1 MFASLNVLKE
11 LQKHYENN
19 PKDPLKGIIWHTQ
32 GSGKTALTYHLT
44 KLIKDFFS
52 PLGKKTKFYFIVDR
66 LDLLEQ
72 AKNEFLKR
80 GFQAHEAEDKED
92 LSQKLKSSSVFENPQ
107 GNDEIIVVN
116 IQKFKAPNEDPFNSA
131 PKEIISKTE
140 LQESIQNSHDLQ
152 RVFIID
158 EAHRSYDPKGCFYA
172 NLIECDK
179 TAIKI
184 ALTGTP
190 LLEDNA
196 QDKATKKTFGNYLH
210 TYSYTESIKDAH
222 TLTLQLEII
231 EKSYKKSII
240 PNKKIYFEFL
250 YYLLKYHKDN
260 ISNIGGGTTF
270 KEVSGATLGL
280 FKVKIPPTYY
290 EQQKIA
296 RTLSILDQKIENNHK
311 INELLHTL
319 AYKIYEY
326 YFKYKPK
333 NAKLEQIIIE
343 NPKSSIM
350 VKNAQK
356 TQDKYPF
363 FTSGDN
369 ILSYPKAIIDGRNC
383 FLNTGGNA
391 GIKFYVGKASYSTD
405 TWCICANEFSD
416 YLYLLLSS
424 IKTHINQSFFQ
435 GTSLKH
441 LQKNLLKKYPIYMP
455 SAHEIKKFNQI
466 IMPLLTLISINTRT
480 SKKLEQIRDFLLP
493 LLLKQQVKPQ

>member
-1 MFASLNVLKE
+1 MIRTTNFEKNDFRKNLIYINQQAYNFLSKSKVFHQDILINKIANAGAVYFMPRLDKPVSLGMNLF
-11 LQKHYENN
+11 L
-19 PKDPLKGIIWHTQ
+19 LR
-32 GSGKTALTYHLT
+32 
-44 KLIKDFFS
+44 IK
-52 PLGKKTKFYFIVDR
+52 KNYNKYFI
-66 LDLLEQ
+66 
-72 AKNEFLKR
+72 FC
-80 GFQAHEAEDKED
+80 
-92 LSQKLKSSSVFENPQ
+92 
-107 GNDEIIVVN
+107 I
-116 IQKFKAPNEDPFNSA
+116 
-131 PKEIISKTE
+131 
-140 LQESIQNSHDLQ
+140 
-152 RVFIID
+152 
-158 EAHRSYDPKGCFYA
+158 
-172 NLIECDK
+172 
-179 TAIKI
+179 
-184 ALTGTP
+184 
-190 LLEDNA
+190 
-196 QDKATKKTFGNYLH
+196 
-210 TYSYTESIKDAH
+210 
-222 TLTLQLEII
+222 
-231 EKSYKKSII
+231 
-240 PNKKIYFEFL
+240 
-250 YYLLKYHKDN
+250 LKYNEKRLRLMAKGTTTKTITKDN
-260 ISNIGGGTTF
+260 IKMFQI
-270 KEVSGATLGL
+270 LL
-280 FKVKIPPTYY
+280 PPLET
-290 EQQKIA
+290 QQKIA

-405 TWCICANEFSD
+405 TWCICSNEFSD

-455 SAHEIKKFNQI
+455 SVHEIKKFNQI
-466 IMPLLTLISINTRT
+466 IMPLLTLISINTRI

-493 LLLKQQVKPQ
+493 LLLTQQIKPQ

>member
-1 MFASLNVLKE
+1 MSNNKTCSTKKNQIVKLGDILEVLTDYHSNGSYKTLKE
-11 LQKHYENN
+11 NV
-19 PKDPLKGIIWHTQ
+19 T
-32 GSGKTALTYHLT
+32 
-44 KLIKDFFS
+44 
-52 PLGKKTKFYFIVDR
+52 
-66 LDLLEQ
+66 LLEQ
-72 AKNEFLKR
+72 PNFAIMIRTTNFEKNDFRK
-80 GFQAHEAEDKED
+80 
-92 LSQKLKSSSVFENPQ
+92 
-107 GNDEIIVVN
+107 
-116 IQKFKAPNEDPFNSA
+116 
-131 PKEIISKTE
+131 
-140 LQESIQNSHDLQ
+140 
-152 RVFIID
+152 
-158 EAHRSYDPKGCFYA
+158 
-172 NLIECDK
+172 NLIYINQQAYNFLSKSKVFHQD
-179 TAIKI
+179 ILINKI
-184 ALTGTP
+184 ANAGAVYFMPRLDKPVSLGMNLF
-190 LLEDNA
+190 LLRI
-196 QDKATKKTFGNYLH
+196 KKNY
-210 TYSYTESIKDAH
+210 
-222 TLTLQLEII
+222 
-231 EKSYKKSII
+231 
-240 PNKKIYFEFL
+240 NKYFIFCI
-250 YYLLKYHKDN
+250 LKYNEKRLRLMAKGTTTKTITKDN
-260 ISNIGGGTTF
+260 IKMFQI
-270 KEVSGATLGL
+270 LL
-280 FKVKIPPTYY
+280 PPLET
-290 EQQKIA
+290 QQKIA

-311 INELLHTL
+311 INELLHML

-405 TWCICANEFSD
+405 TWCISTNEFSD

-455 SAHEIKKFNQI
+455 SVHEIKKFNQI

>member
-1 MFASLNVLKE
+1 FLLR
-11 LQKHYENN
+11 
-19 PKDPLKGIIWHTQ
+19 
-32 GSGKTALTYHLT
+32 
-44 KLIKDFFS
+44 IK
-52 PLGKKTKFYFIVDR
+52 KNYNKYFI
-66 LDLLEQ
+66 
-72 AKNEFLKR
+72 
-80 GFQAHEAEDKED
+80 
-92 LSQKLKSSSVFENPQ
+92 
-107 GNDEIIVVN
+107 
-116 IQKFKAPNEDPFNSA
+116 
-131 PKEIISKTE
+131 
-140 LQESIQNSHDLQ
+140 
-152 RVFIID
+152 
-158 EAHRSYDPKGCFYA
+158 FY
-172 NLIECDK
+172 I
-179 TAIKI
+179 
-184 ALTGTP
+184 
-190 LLEDNA
+190 
-196 QDKATKKTFGNYLH
+196 
-210 TYSYTESIKDAH
+210 
-222 TLTLQLEII
+222 
-231 EKSYKKSII
+231 
-240 PNKKIYFEFL
+240 
-250 YYLLKYHKDN
+250 LKYNEKRLRLIAKGTTTKTITKDN
-260 ISNIGGGTTF
+260 IKMFQI
-270 KEVSGATLGL
+270 LL
-280 FKVKIPPTYY
+280 PPLET
-290 EQQKIA
+290 QQKIA

-311 INELLHTL
+311 INELLHNL
-319 AYKIYEY
+319 AHKVYEY

-455 SAHEIKKFNQI
+455 SVHEIKKFNQI
-466 IMPLLTLISINTRT
+466 MMPLLTLISINTRT

-493 LLLKQQVKPQ
+493 LLLKQQVKPE